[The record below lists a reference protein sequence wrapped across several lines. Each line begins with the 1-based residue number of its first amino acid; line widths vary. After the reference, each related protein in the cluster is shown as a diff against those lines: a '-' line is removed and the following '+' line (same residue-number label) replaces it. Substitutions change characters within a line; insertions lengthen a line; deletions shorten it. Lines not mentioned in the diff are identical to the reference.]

1 VWIGRPDTLVPM
13 KGVTINGTFYKQ
25 VYGGDIPAAI
35 WKQAM
40 TAAHEGLPVV
50 DFAKADAD
58 VVDGDRIPVPDET
71 GQPYDV
77 AKQALT
83 DAGFV
88 PRGGGLVSA
97 GPVPFG
103 SVGYTSPRAGSLVIP
118 GATITLYVSNGRV
131 RVEPSP
137 SPAPAFSP
145 PPPQPSQPPS
155 PQPKPSKK
163 RGNG

>member
-1 VWIGRPDTLVPM
+1 M
-13 KGVTINGTFYKQ
+13 KAVTIDGRYYKQ

-40 TAAHEGLPVV
+40 TAAHEGLPKV
-50 DFAKADAD
+50 DFAKADED
-58 VVDGDRIPVPDET
+58 VVDGDRIPVPDVT
-71 GQPYDV
+71 GQPYEA

-88 PRGGGLVSA
+88 ARGGGLVSA

-103 SVGYTSPRAGSLVIP
+103 SVGYTSPRAGALVIP
-118 GATITLYVSNGRV
+118 GATITVYVSNGRI
-131 RVEPSP
+131 RVAPSP
-137 SPAPAFSP
+137 QPAPVYS
-145 PPPQPSQPPS
+145 PPPQPASQPPS
-155 PQPKPSKK
+155 PQPKPSKR